1 MAGGATSAKV
11 LVAPILA
18 LSSFVAE
25 PALRVRA
32 TTVHAETAK
41 IAMNADQASETQT
54 NTATGSTASE
64 TQALTDTVTKSSM
77 PSETQTITDIGTE
90 SGTSSETQMI
100 TDIVT
105 ETSQVA
111 ASGPQSIA
119 VHVETVKTEPKV
131 DAVNAHVVEPQVTT
145 PEQKARAKFPEP
157 TPVNPKLTAA
167 AGSPCQAPWALV
179 NRRWIARFCLFG
191 YGY

>member
-1 MAGGATSAKV
+1 MRRFLRQPVSKVFSSSSQQKRFFQETMAGGATSAKV

-32 TTVHAETAK
+32 TAVHAETAK
-41 IAMNADQASETQT
+41 IAMNADQ
-54 NTATGSTASE
+54 
-64 TQALTDTVTKSSM
+64 
-77 PSETQTITDIGTE
+77 
-90 SGTSSETQMI
+90 
-100 TDIVT
+100 
-105 ETSQVA
+105 VA

-119 VHVETVKTEPKV
+119 VRVETVKTEPKV
-131 DAVNAHVVEPQVTT
+131 EAVNAHVVEPQVTM
-145 PEQKARAKFPEP
+145 PEQKVRAKFPEP
-157 TPVNPKLTAA
+157 TPVNPKLTVA